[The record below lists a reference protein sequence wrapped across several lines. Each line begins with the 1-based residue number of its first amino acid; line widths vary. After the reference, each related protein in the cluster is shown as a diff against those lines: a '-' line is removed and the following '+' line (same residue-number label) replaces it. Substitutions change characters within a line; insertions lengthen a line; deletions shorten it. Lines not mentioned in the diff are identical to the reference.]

1 MVASVLLFLLT
12 QQLPLILLV
21 ALLVMCYLTAIE
33 VHKEDEPFLVKAWW
47 VLLVFLTNL
56 LGFAG
61 FWIWLTARRRRRSAE
76 SAHRP
81 GSSRTR

>member
-1 MVASVLLFLLT
+1 MVASVLLFVLT
-12 QQLPLILLV
+12 QEVPLIVLV
-21 ALLVMCYLTAIE
+21 ALLAMCYLTAME
-33 VHKEDEPFLVKAWW
+33 LRNEDEPLLIKTWW

-56 LGFAG
+56 IGFAV
-61 FWIWLTARRRRRSAE
+61 FWIWLMARRRRRSAE